1 MHNAPEVPPRF
12 RVDVQPERALVR
24 VCPVGEVDLDTVG
37 DVTAEIQRLCAAGF
51 EHIVLDLRGTTFL
64 DSTGLRLVL
73 DAQAASSRDGWDFCV
88 LRGPP
93 QVQRT
98 FEAAGMLARVRFVDD
113 GRSPAPG
120 RPPIPGNGRG
130 SF

>member
-1 MHNAPEVPPRF
+1 MRNAPEVPPRF

-24 VCPVGEVDLDTVG
+24 VCPVGEVDVATAG

-51 EHIVLDLRGTTFL
+51 ERIVLDLRGTTFL

-73 DAQAASSRDGWDFCV
+73 DAHAESSRDGWDFGV
-88 LRGPP
+88 IPGPA

-98 FEAAGMLARVRFVDD
+98 FEAAGVLARVSFLDD
-113 GRSPAPG
+113 GRLSAPW
-120 RPPIPGNGRG
+120 NGR
-130 SF
+130 